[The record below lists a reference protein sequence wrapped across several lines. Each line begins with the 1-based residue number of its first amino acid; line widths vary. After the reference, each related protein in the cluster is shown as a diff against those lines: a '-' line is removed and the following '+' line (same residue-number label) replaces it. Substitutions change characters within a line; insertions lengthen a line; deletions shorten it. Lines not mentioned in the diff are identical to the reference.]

1 MKTIYFTVGQVPT
14 PQEITAASAISGEV
28 VLRNAEYVGPTDA
41 IELCDAV
48 AGAVPQIYI
57 DYFKKPYGYFVDA
70 PEDGKTYGRKDAAWD
85 EVTSG
90 GGGGGPYDWTSSRKV
105 KAFGMEGASFS
116 SDGLVLIR
124 KGNEVNKK
132 PVSSAWN
139 QNKLDQSNGVYLQYL
154 SSAVNQLVGITHQ
167 NIIYTRNT
175 GFRIAHYFGI
185 ETTGNNASASFFMG
199 LYNNG
204 NWPNDTSNLCFYGN
218 KVGVGFNDAQ
228 ANWQV
233 VVHGE
238 GNTKY
243 YVDTGVAKPTGTK
256 ILFSFEISCEPLS
269 QLVHIKLV
277 NMSTNVVIVDQT
289 VQLVS
294 DNDPNYGDVG
304 TEGEYGKIGYQ
315 QGYTPV
321 YFHSLYS
328 SASGAAPIS
337 YVFCRSYAETPL

>member
-1 MKTIYFTVGQVPT
+1 MKTIYFTVGPVPT
-14 PQEITAASAISGEV
+14 PQEITDAAAISGEV
-28 VLRNAEYVGPTDA
+28 VLRNAEYVGTTDA

-57 DYFKKPYGYFVDA
+57 DYFKKPDGYFVDA
-70 PEDGKTYGRKDAAWD
+70 PEDGQTYGRKDAAWD

-90 GGGGGPYDWTSSRKV
+90 GGGGTYDWTSSRKI
-105 KAFGMEGASFS
+105 KAFGMEGATFS
-116 SDGLVLIR
+116 SDGLVLGT
-124 KGNEVNKK
+124 KGTAVNKV
-132 PVSSAWN
+132 PVSGAST

-154 SSAVNQLVGITHQ
+154 TSSVNQLVGISHQ
-167 NIIYTRNT
+167 QITYTRNT
-175 GFRIAHYFGI
+175 GFRIVHYFGI
-185 ETTGNNASASFFMG
+185 EETGNNDSASFFMG
-199 LYNNG
+199 LYSNAS
-204 NWPNDTSNLCFYGN
+204 WPNDPSDLCFYGN

-228 ANWQV
+228 ANWQLV
-233 VVHGE
+233 IPGN

-256 ILFSFEISCEPLS
+256 ILFSFEISCAPLS

-294 DNDPNYGDVG
+294 NDDPNYGEIG
-304 TEGEYGKIGYQ
+304 TDGEYGKIGYQ
-315 QGYTPV
+315 PGYIPV

-328 SASGAAPIS
+328 SASGAAPVS
-337 YVFCRSYAETPL
+337 YVFCRSYAETPM